1 VPRVQIRLCSPTRA
15 VVVPDD
21 IWSDTRAVRSSC
33 RLAALVL
40 LVAASGCERARSTTT
55 ATPASTDDPDR
66 APDNEFTLPYGAR
79 TIHVYA
85 DPALDGEVARLF
97 LLFEDLRAEAVP
109 LTEQTR
115 LPIGWTTLSFTD
127 DGERLVVQE
136 PDYDNEPESR
146 TRSDISVSLATLKRQ
161 RRVLDQVG
169 VAGAAINFDEHVLTI
184 RGVLEQAEVMLIRVE
199 SPGGRMTGWRLTPAA
214 GIEDS
219 DEIDSLPVYEI
230 LAARPELLDAMLLPP
245 GYLVLYSGDQLTT
258 IVNQNDEIVWEW
270 TRDGELPRTDEG
282 ELSGPDRALD
292 PTSDPGSDPGRD
304 PGTPRP
310 RPQPLLEP
318 LE

>member
-1 VPRVQIRLCSPTRA
+1 M
-15 VVVPDD
+15 
-21 IWSDTRAVRSSC
+21 RSSG
-33 RLAALVL
+33 LAALVF
-40 LVAASGCERARSTTT
+40 LVAASGCERTRATTT
-55 ATPASTDDPDR
+55 PPLADTDGPER
-66 APDNEFTLPYGAR
+66 APDNEFTLAYGAR

-115 LPIGWTTLSFTD
+115 LPIGWTTLSFSD

-136 PDYDNEPESR
+136 PDYDHEPESR
-146 TRSDISVSLATLKRQ
+146 TRPDISVSLATLARQ
-161 RRVLDQVG
+161 RRVLEQVG
-169 VAGAAINFDEHVLTI
+169 VAGAAIDFDQHVLAI
-184 RGVLEQAEVMLIRVE
+184 RGVLEQVEVMLIRVE

-219 DEIDSLPVYEI
+219 DEVESLPVYAI

-245 GYLVLYSGDQLTT
+245 GYLVLYSGDHLTT

-270 TRDGELPRTDEG
+270 TRDGELPRTHEG
-282 ELSGPDRALD
+282 EPSTHEDTHDSANDSVGPRA
-292 PTSDPGSDPGRD
+292 
-304 PGTPRP
+304 

>member
-1 VPRVQIRLCSPTRA
+1 VRSPIRLA
-15 VVVPDD
+15 
-21 IWSDTRAVRSSC
+21 
-33 RLAALVL
+33 VL
-40 LVAASGCERARSTTT
+40 LSLASAAVSGCERARTT
-55 ATPASTDDPDR
+55 ATPEATDTDTDKTSP
-66 APDNEFTLPYGAR
+66 APDNQFVLPYGAR

-115 LPIGWTTLSFTD
+115 LPIGWTTLSFID
-127 DGERLVVQE
+127 DGEHLIVQE
-136 PDYDNEPESR
+136 PDYDNEPESH
-146 TRSDISVSLATLKRQ
+146 TRPDISVSLATLARQ
-161 RRVLDQVG
+161 RRVLEQVG
-169 VAGAAINFDEHVLTI
+169 VPGAAIDFDQHVLTI

-219 DEIDSLPVYEI
+219 DEIDSLPVYAI

-258 IVNQNDEIVWEW
+258 VVNQNDEIVWEW
-270 TRDGELPRTDEG
+270 TRDGELPRSQEAGSIDHDG
-282 ELSGPDRALD
+282 DPIPRA
-292 PTSDPGSDPGRD
+292 
-304 PGTPRP
+304 
-310 RPQPLLEP
+310 RPQPLLDP

>member
-1 VPRVQIRLCSPTRA
+1 MSVRA
-15 VVVPDD
+15 PLVVAGANWP
-21 IWSDTRAVRSSC
+21 DTRAVRSSC
-33 RLAALVL
+33 RLAALLV
-40 LVAASGCERARSTTT
+40 LVAASGCERTGAT
-55 ATPASTDDPDR
+55 ATPDVAQTDSPER

-109 LTEQTR
+109 ITETTR

-136 PDYDNEPESR
+136 PDYDHEPESA
-146 TRSDISVSLATLKRQ
+146 TRPDISVSIATLARQ
-161 RRVLDQVG
+161 RQVLEQVG
-169 VAGAAINFDEHVLTI
+169 VAGAAIDFDQHVLTI

-219 DEIDSLPVYEI
+219 DEIDSIPVYAI

-270 TRDGELPRTDEG
+270 TRDGDLPRTHEG
-282 ELSGPDRALD
+282 EGAGTDHAVD
-292 PTSDPGSDPGRD
+292 PTA
-304 PGTPRP
+304 PRP

>member
-1 VPRVQIRLCSPTRA
+1 M
-15 VVVPDD
+15 
-21 IWSDTRAVRSSC
+21 
-33 RLAALVL
+33 L
-40 LVAASGCERARSTTT
+40 LVAASGCERARTTT
-55 ATPASTDDPDR
+55 TPAVVDTDEPER
-66 APDNEFTLPYGAR
+66 APDNEFTLRYGTR

-127 DGERLVVQE
+127 DGQRLVVQE
-136 PDYDNEPESR
+136 PDYDHEPESH
-146 TRSDISVSLATLKRQ
+146 TRPDISVSLATLARQ
-161 RRVLDQVG
+161 RRVLEQVG
-169 VAGAAINFDEHVLTI
+169 VPGEAIDFDQHVLTI

-199 SPGGRMTGWRLTPAA
+199 SPGGRMTGWRLTPAD

-219 DEIDSLPVYEI
+219 DEIESLPVYAI

-270 TRDGELPRTDEG
+270 TRDGDLPRTHEG
-282 ELSGPDRALD
+282 EPAGPDHSAGD
-292 PTSDPGSDPGRD
+292 PVGPG
-304 PGTPRP
+304 P

>member
-1 VPRVQIRLCSPTRA
+1 VRPPCRRA
-15 VVVPDD
+15 
-21 IWSDTRAVRSSC
+21 
-33 RLAALVL
+33 AALAL
-40 LVAASGCERARSTTT
+40 LVAASGCERAPATTSPPLAPT
-55 ATPASTDDPDR
+55 ESPER
-66 APDNEFTLPYGAR
+66 APDNEFTLQYGAR
-79 TIHVYA
+79 TIHVFA

-109 LTEQTR
+109 LTDKTR

-136 PDYDNEPESR
+136 PDYDHEPESR
-146 TRSDISVSLATLKRQ
+146 TRPDISISLATLARQ
-161 RRVLDQVG
+161 RRVLEQVG
-169 VAGAAINFDEHVLTI
+169 VPGEAINFDQHVLTI

-199 SPGGRMTGWRLTPAA
+199 SPGGRMTGWRVTPAA

-219 DEIDSLPVYEI
+219 DEIESLPVYVI

-258 IVNQNDEIVWEW
+258 VVNQDDEIVWEW
-270 TRDGELPRTDEG
+270 TRDGELPRTHEG
-282 ELSGPDRALD
+282 ELSGTDHTVHPAVDPD
-292 PTSDPGSDPGRD
+292 G
-304 PGTPRP
+304 PRP

-318 LE
+318 LD

>member
-1 VPRVQIRLCSPTRA
+1 
-15 VVVPDD
+15 VVVLRRVWP
-21 IWSDTRAVRSSC
+21 DTRPVRSRFC
-33 RLAALVL
+33 AALL
-40 LVAASGCERARSTTT
+40 LSLLSMVGGASGCERARTSVAPEPTE
-55 ATPASTDDPDR
+55 AAGPGR
-66 APDNEFTLPYGAR
+66 APESGPDNEFTLPYGAR

-136 PDYDNEPESR
+136 PDYDHEPESQ
-146 TRSDISVSLATLKRQ
+146 TRPDISVSLATLARQ
-161 RRVLDQVG
+161 RRVLEQVG
-169 VAGAAINFDEHVLTI
+169 VPGEAIDFDQHVLSI
-184 RGVLEQAEVMLIRVE
+184 VGVLEQAEVMLIRVE

-219 DEIDSLPVYEI
+219 DEIESLPVYAI

-258 IVNQNDEIVWEW
+258 VVNQDDEIVWEW
-270 TRDGELPRTDEG
+270 TRDGELPRTHEG
-282 ELSGPDRALD
+282 ELGGPDRD
-292 PTSDPGSDPGRD
+292 P
-304 PGTPRP
+304 TPRP
-310 RPQPLLEP
+310 QSQPLLEP

>member
-1 VPRVQIRLCSPTRA
+1 MT
-15 VVVPDD
+15 VVAGANWPDT
-21 IWSDTRAVRSSC
+21 SAVRSSC
-33 RLAALVL
+33 CLAALL
-40 LVAASGCERARSTTT
+40 SLVAASGCERAGAT
-55 ATPASTDDPDR
+55 ATPEVTDQDSPER

-109 LTEQTR
+109 ITETTR

-127 DGERLVVQE
+127 DGARLVVQE
-136 PDYDNEPESR
+136 PDYDHEPESH
-146 TRSDISVSLATLKRQ
+146 TRPDISVSLATLARQ
-161 RRVLDQVG
+161 RRVLEQVG
-169 VAGAAINFDEHVLTI
+169 VPGAAIDFDQHVLTI

-199 SPGGRMTGWRLTPAA
+199 SPGGRMTGWRLTPAE
-214 GIEDS
+214 GIEES
-219 DEIDSLPVYEI
+219 DEIDSIPVYAI

-258 IVNQNDEIVWEW
+258 IVNQDDEIVWEW
-270 TRDGELPRTDEG
+270 TRDGDLPRTHEG
-282 ELSGPDRALD
+282 EPGTDHVVD
-292 PTSDPGSDPGRD
+292 PARD

-310 RPQPLLEP
+310 RSQPLLEP